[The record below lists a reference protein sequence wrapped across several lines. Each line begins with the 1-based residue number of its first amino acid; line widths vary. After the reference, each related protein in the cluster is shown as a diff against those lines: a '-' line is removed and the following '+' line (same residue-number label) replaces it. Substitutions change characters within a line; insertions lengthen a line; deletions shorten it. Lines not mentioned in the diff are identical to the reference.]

1 MDPAQ
6 LLHRFEELPFAVEV
20 EVGQLVMTIGEI
32 FELQEGAVL
41 RTNHPA
47 GEPFTL
53 RAGGVDLA
61 TADIIVV
68 DGVMSARINKMTE
81 KPKTQASV
89 DGNN

>member
-1 MDPAQ
+1 MSPSQ
-6 LLHRFEELPFAVEV
+6 LLERFEELPFAVEV
-20 EVGQLVMTIGEI
+20 ELGQAVMTIGEI
-32 FELQEGAVL
+32 FGLQEGAVL

-68 DGVMSARINKMTE
+68 DGAMAARISKMAE
-81 KPKTQASV
+81 KPKNQASV

>member
-1 MDPAQ
+1 
-6 LLHRFEELPFAVEV
+6 
-20 EVGQLVMTIGEI
+20 MTIGEI
-32 FELQEGAVL
+32 FDLQEGAIL
-41 RTNHPA
+41 RTDHPA

-68 DGVMSARINKMTE
+68 DGAISARINKMAE
-81 KPKTQASV
+81 KSKTQASV

>member
-1 MDPAQ
+1 MNPSQ
-6 LLHRFEELPFAVEV
+6 ILERFEELPFAVEV
-20 EVGQLVMTIGEI
+20 ELGQLVMTIGEI
-32 FELQEGAVL
+32 FDLQEGAIL
-41 RTNHPA
+41 RTDHPA

-68 DGVMSARINKMTE
+68 DGAISARINKMAE
-81 KPKTQASV
+81 KSKTQASV